1 MICVIPIAAFPAWV
15 VQNQA
20 KMDVRMLME
29 PQLSKSKMLKEET
42 CSFYIKQT
50 RS

>member
-1 MICVIPIAAFPAWV
+1 VRLLLVM

-20 KMDVRMLME
+20 KMDVHMPME
-29 PQLSKSKMLKEET
+29 LQLSKSKMLKEKA
-42 CSFYIKQT
+42 CSFYIKPT